1 MPSSGRTLRI
11 GMVSP
16 YGWDVPG
23 GVQVHIKDL
32 AETLI
37 AQGHSVSVLAPVSQE
52 EHVLEEYVVSAG
64 RPIPIPYNG
73 AVARIL
79 FGPLASSR
87 VKQWIGQGA
96 FDVIHIHEPAIP
108 SLSLLTAWAAEG
120 PIVAT
125 FHAAANKQKAIYAV
139 GPILE
144 AMLEKVSAKIAVSEM
159 ARTTL
164 KDHFDTEAVVI
175 PNGIDSKRFAQ
186 AVARS
191 EWESD
196 FTIGFLGR
204 FDEPRKGLSLLI
216 EAFTQ
221 ALRTQ
226 PDMRLLIAGPG
237 EEREMMK
244 KIPTQ
249 VLSNIT
255 FLGRLDDES
264 KAQFFKSL
272 DLYVAPNTGGES
284 FGIILAEAMSAG
296 TPILAS
302 DIPAFAQLLKQ
313 GECGALFHSEEIESL
328 AAELLAL
335 VNDPQR
341 RSLLSAAGTERAKD
355 FDWGTVSSQ
364 IMDVYEMVIAGNS
377 QVVLAA
383 ENRGWNRLRNN
394 G

>member
-32 AETLI
+32 AQTLI
-37 AQGHSVSVLAPVSQE
+37 AQGHSVSVLAPVSHEGQ
-52 EHVLEEYVVSAG
+52 VLEEYVVSAG
-64 RPIPIPYNG
+64 RPVPIPYNG

-79 FGPLASSR
+79 FGPVASSR
-87 VKQWIGQGA
+87 VKQWITNGD
-96 FDVIHIHEPAIP
+96 FDVLHIHEPAIP

-159 ARTTL
+159 ARATL

-175 PNGIDSKRFAQ
+175 PNGIDFKKFAE
-186 AVARS
+186 AKSRP
-191 EWESD
+191 EWKSG

-204 FDEPRKGLSLLI
+204 FDEPRKGLSILI
-216 EAFTQ
+216 EAFAQ
-221 ALRTQ
+221 ALAIQ
-226 PDMRLLIAGPG
+226 PNMSLLVAGPG
-237 EEREMMK
+237 DEK
-244 KIPTQ
+244 Q
-249 VLSNIT
+249 VLKNVPPHVVEKIR
-255 FLGRLDDES
+255 FLGRLDEES
-264 KAQFFKSL
+264 KSDFFTSV

-284 FGIILAEAMSAG
+284 FGIILAEAMAAG
-296 TPILAS
+296 TAILAS
-302 DIPAFAQLLKQ
+302 DIPAFVQLLNQ
-313 GECGALFHSEEIESL
+313 GECGALFVSESVSSL
-328 AAELLAL
+328 KDELLRLGADFKERKKL
-335 VNDPQR
+335 AD
-341 RSLLSAAGTERAKD
+341 AGRDRAKD
-355 FDWGTVSSQ
+355 FDWSTVAGQ
-364 IMDVYEMVIAGNS
+364 IMDVYEMVIVGNTK
-377 QVVLAA
+377 VVLAA
-383 ENRGWNRLRNN
+383 DNRGWNRLRNN